1 MREGGRARDGIAS
14 MDKPHRKLDD
24 LSQQLGFITE
34 KARAEVDGPLT
45 RVDKMLYAL
54 YKSKNVRA

>member
-1 MREGGRARDGIAS
+1 
-14 MDKPHRKLDD
+14 MDKPHKKPDG

-34 KARAEVDGPLT
+34 KAETEVDGPLT

>member
-1 MREGGRARDGIAS
+1 MSARDGIAS
-14 MDKPHRKLDD
+14 MDKPHKKLDD

-45 RVDKMLYAL
+45 RVDKMLYRL
-54 YKSKNVRA
+54 YQSKKSVASPK

>member
-1 MREGGRARDGIAS
+1 
-14 MDKPHRKLDD
+14 MDKPHKKLDD